1 MLTIYTTPSCS
12 SCRKAKKWLDEQ
24 QLKYKEVNIFV
35 KDLTEEELRDLLTR
49 TENGADDIVSKRSK
63 VIKEGNINIDDMST
77 SELLEFLKD
86 NPSAIRRPIIT
97 NEKLFQ
103 VGFNDDEITAF
114 IPEEQRE
121 KFICNEC
128 MKCDDYTAYLKRL
141 KSKVS

>member
-12 SCRKAKKWLDEQ
+12 SCRKAKKWLDAQGIE
-24 QLKYKEVNIFV
+24 YKEVNIFV
-35 KDLTEEELRDLLTR
+35 KDLTEAELRELLMR

-63 VIKEGNINIDDMST
+63 VIKENNIDIDEMSV
-77 SELLEFLKD
+77 SELLLFLKE

-114 IPEEQRE
+114 IPEDKRE
-121 KFICNEC
+121 EFMCRQ
-128 MKCDDYTAYLKRL
+128 CDDCPQGHKFN
-141 KSKVS
+141 

>member
-12 SCRKAKKWLDEQ
+12 SCRKAKKWLDSQDIE
-24 QLKYKEVNIFV
+24 YKEINIFV
-35 KDLTEEELRDLLTR
+35 KDLTEAELRDLLMR

-63 VIKEGNINIDDMST
+63 VIKEGNIDIDEMSV
-77 SELLEFLKD
+77 SELLSFLKN

-114 IPEEQRE
+114 IPEEKRE
-121 KFICNEC
+121 QFICQEC
-128 MKCDDYTAYLKRL
+128 KSCPERGDCDC
-141 KSKVS
+141 